1 MKLHNLVK
9 VFAFSLLLLG
19 VPTIASA
26 QWGGNNGG
34 YGNGGYGNG
43 GYNNNAL
50 KSTVKRVQNQATRLE
65 DYVDQNNNGRNGGY
79 GNGGYGNNG
88 YGNESLEN
96 LTDRFKNAADDLE
109 DEFGNGRNLNNSRDE
124 ASRLI
129 QIAQQ
134 IDYMIGNN
142 RGGRRYGNNGMGA
155 WNSIRNDLRM
165 IADAYGIQYNN
176 RGNNNNNRGRGR
188 GNNNRNFPWPF

>member
-26 QWGGNNGG
+26 QWGNNGG
-34 YGNGGYGNG
+34 YGRNNGGYYDNG
-43 GYNNNAL
+43 AL
-50 KSTVKRVQNQATRLE
+50 KSTIRRVQNQATRLE
-65 DYVDQNNNGRNGGY
+65 DYVDQNNNRRNGGY
-79 GNGGYGNNG
+79 GNGGYGG
-88 YGNESLEN
+88 YGNGESLEN

-165 IADAYGIQYNN
+165 IADAYGLQYNN
-176 RGNNNNNRGRGR
+176 RGGWNNNRGRGR
-188 GNNNRNFPWPF
+188 GNNNQRNFPWPF